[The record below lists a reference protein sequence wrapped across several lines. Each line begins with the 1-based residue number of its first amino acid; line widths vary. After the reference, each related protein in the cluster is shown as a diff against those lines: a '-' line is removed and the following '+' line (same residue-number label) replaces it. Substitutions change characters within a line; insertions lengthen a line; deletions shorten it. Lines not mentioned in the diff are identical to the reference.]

1 MPILCFFGVLYTSA
15 FYAYNNYEFFLL
27 LSCLKNHGTDVL
39 KAHIT
44 VQDNLESV
52 ILTNLLCS
60 DMLSIM
66 ALPLRTYATWQHQSM
81 KSEGDLICGRLH
93 LNISTFREPEHG
105 LDWGPSRLLVPQHGT
120 IFLQA
125 FDHWNLLNGNW
136 RPTCSDLHINMY
148 CRPSYNVLSILF
160 LIVRRPWPNFVCK
173 GRHTSSV
180 VLVLLVLQWRRA
192 SVGGWMH
199 QMLQLIEF
207 KLVVLV
213 FRCLHGMALPYLEC
227 ELRRVPDTDSLW
239 RLRSMS
245 ITASTCSATDTSCY
259 RW

>member
-1 MPILCFFGVLYTSA
+1 VAELR
-15 FYAYNNYEFFLL
+15 
-27 LSCLKNHGTDVL
+27 LSGAIASPLWWWWWWWWAVQLVQFTGRWLVDCAVGT
-39 KAHIT
+39 
-44 VQDNLESV
+44 V
-52 ILTNLLCS
+52 IS
-60 DMLSIM
+60 D
-66 ALPLRTYATWQHQSM
+66 
-81 KSEGDLICGRLH
+81 
-93 LNISTFREPEHG
+93 
-105 LDWGPSRLLVPQHGT
+105 SRLLVPQHGT

-245 ITASTCSATDTSCY
+245 TTASTCSATDTSCY